1 MKTLRKGNFRA
12 CKLFH
17 TRFLR
22 ALVIA
27 IVCVSLKVSATWYK
41 ADDGTECP
49 TRMSLYYHNKARRA
63 EAAGMAMSIQGQAA
77 IEQDNRQWA
86 RLNDLARRNPQAIR
100 QIEAMYFS
108 PQQRAMLDSMD
119 RTLDTVLPRNGMY
132 RNGMNMN
139 NMYPPNVCPRVPN
152 ICPPRPNIYPPRPI
166 FYPPPPNFYPPP
178 PNFYPPPPN
187 VGPGVPFN

>member
-49 TRMSLYYHNKARRA
+49 TRMSLYYHNKARSA
-63 EAAGMAMSIQGQAA
+63 EAAGIGMSIQGQAA
-77 IEQDNRQWA
+77 IEQDNSQWA

-108 PQQRAMLDSMD
+108 PQQRAMLDSID

-139 NMYPPNVCPRVPN
+139 NMHQPNVYPRVPN
-152 ICPPRPNIYPPRPI
+152 I
-166 FYPPPPNFYPPP
+166 YPPPRNFCPPP